1 MKNPQ
6 SLLDDSTVAGRIRLL
21 LNKVWLGSQTAMARD
36 VRVRPGSISNVV
48 TGKRKPGRA
57 IIAAIS
63 AHPLVNVRWLLH
75 GTGSP
80 LRTDDDPTE
89 AALPVASRPFAG
101 SPQENPDVLP
111 GELYAVPRRLARP
124 SRYWLRMDIGHPL
137 TRDADLKIAV
147 GDFVLFESDREGWP
161 KDLTR
166 KPCLLACVIDGATTF
181 RFARCNVSCPSGVD
195 DFSVLDVL
203 HAANA
208 PATCN
213 RELRNIQLD
222 ETSTTA
228 DQSKPSASATKPSI
242 RIEAVA
248 IFRCGDF
255 QPNR

>member
-1 MKNPQ
+1 
-6 SLLDDSTVAGRIRLL
+6 
-21 LNKVWLGSQTAMARD
+21 MARD
-36 VRVRPGSISNVV
+36 VRVRPGSISNVI

-57 IIAAIS
+57 IISAIS
-63 AHPLVNVRWLLH
+63 AHPLVNARWLLH

-80 LRTDDDPTE
+80 LRTDDEDPSE
-89 AALPVASRPFAG
+89 SALPVASRPFVG
-101 SPQENPDVLP
+101 SPRENPDAFP

-124 SRYWLRMDIGHPL
+124 SRYWLRMDIGNPL

-161 KDLTR
+161 QDLTR
-166 KPCLLACVIDGATTF
+166 KPCLLTFTVDGATTF
-181 RFARCNVSCPSGVD
+181 RFARGNVPCPSGVD
-195 DFSVLDVL
+195 DFSILDVL

-208 PATCN
+208 PAKRN
-213 RELRNIQLD
+213 RELRSIQLD
-222 ETSTTA
+222 ERSTTT
-228 DQSKPSASATKPSI
+228 DQSKPSASPTQPSI